1 MTDFATD
8 TLERRFTRKRILRA
22 GKTFFW
28 VSCVTVLIWIYA
40 DLEKTETDEF
50 HVKLRLSLGTN
61 KDLAFLGGSDMKHQD
76 LDVTFR
82 ASGSRSGLDR
92 CHRNLAEQA
101 GALTADL
108 STYPPGQHQVQV
120 AEILR
125 RAEPVRDSGLSEVSA
140 NPSSV
145 SVDLAEVITVS
156 DVEVSYPDKT
166 VEASVVPP
174 RMGLTVAQKRWEE
187 LTKSGAKPVL
197 TTGLVNPAAQAD
209 ANKPLRVEVVPFVS
223 GVPVQPVSPFV
234 EVFLKTNQTTVERKL
249 KVPIRVQTPPGWAE
263 DDTWQRF
270 VLKREDPLGWQKE
283 ISFRGPQKEIEK
295 LRPEDV
301 DAYVPLRED
310 DKTKTEAWLKRDV
323 EIRLPR
329 DSQIQVAGEKPSVLF
344 RLESRPAPAPTP

>member
-1 MTDFATD
+1 
-8 TLERRFTRKRILRA
+8 
-22 GKTFFW
+22 
-28 VSCVTVLIWIYA
+28 
-40 DLEKTETDEF
+40 
-50 HVKLRLSLGTN
+50 
-61 KDLAFLGGSDMKHQD
+61 
-76 LDVTFR
+76 
-82 ASGSRSGLDR
+82 
-92 CHRNLAEQA
+92 
-101 GALTADL
+101 
-108 STYPPGQHQVQV
+108 
-120 AEILR
+120 
-125 RAEPVRDSGLSEVSA
+125 
-140 NPSSV
+140 V